1 MANSKEMKKDMDM
14 VKAILAPVSKLPS
27 MAPSSQQHSQK
38 STANSQPEVNSQ
50 QSAAQ
55 TTAIIQASRST
66 QQGKP
71 GRTSCPGP
79 GQG

>member
-27 MAPSSQQHSQK
+27 MAPQQP
-38 STANSQPEVNSQ
+38 AAQPAVNSQ

>member
-1 MANSKEMKKDMDM
+1 M

-38 STANSQPEVNSQ
+38 S
-50 QSAAQ
+50 AAQ
-55 TTAIIQASRST
+55 ATASIQASRST